1 MIINI
6 RKFTR
11 IQNRMK
17 KNIANYIT
25 SLRIIGTI
33 VLLFLRPFGE
43 DGRLLPTFFIV
54 YTLCGLSDVVDGTF
68 ARATGTTSVLGAKL
82 DSFADLS
89 YYAVM
94 AIKILP
100 VLIDVLTTP
109 IWCIVA
115 ADFLIR
121 IISYVYV
128 ALKYH
133 KFSSMHT
140 YLNKMTGLAVFTIPY
155 YITTSCAIPLAYTGA
170 IIAGLASIEELV
182 LHLCGRSK
190 GFLNGDGTKAVS
202 EIVAARASG
211 EESKK

>member
-1 MIINI
+1 
-6 RKFTR
+6 
-11 IQNRMK
+11 MK

-25 SLRIIGTI
+25 LLRIIGTI
-33 VLLFLRPFGE
+33 VLLFLTPFGE
-43 DGRLLPTFFIV
+43 DGRLVPAFFIV
-54 YTLCGLSDVVDGTF
+54 YTLCGLSDVADGTF

-82 DSFADLS
+82 DSFADMS

-100 VLIDVLTTP
+100 VLIDVLTVP

-121 IISYVYV
+121 IISYVFV
-128 ALKYH
+128 AVKYH

-140 YLNKMTGLAVFTIPY
+140 YLNKLTGLAVFTIPY
-155 YITTSCAIPLAYTGA
+155 YITTACAIPLAYMGA

-182 LHLCGRSK
+182 LHLCGKSETL
-190 GFLNGDGTKAVS
+190 LNGDGTKVVS
-202 EIVAARASG
+202 DIVASRLD
-211 EESKK
+211 EEANKK